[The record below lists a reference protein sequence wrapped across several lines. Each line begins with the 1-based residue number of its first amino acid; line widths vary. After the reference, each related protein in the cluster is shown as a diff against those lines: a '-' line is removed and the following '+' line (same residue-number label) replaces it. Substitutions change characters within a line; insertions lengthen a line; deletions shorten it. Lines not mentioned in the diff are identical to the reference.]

1 MQATDWDGASK
12 TTAYTSNALNQ
23 YTGLLSSEDAGL
35 LLPYESGQIL
45 LSNTIDGGV
54 SATIAFQKSY
64 SNPVI
69 VAYIVTRNGGES
81 VDVRVAQVTESGCM
95 LFLEEPDDEGHAPE
109 LVGYLVMEAG
119 AYSLEDG
126 TQVEAGTVTTASV
139 HREWDAF
146 DGESVAFSQAFSV
159 PPVLLHT
166 LKTYQNGEFMSS
178 VSPSVSAAGF
188 TIQQEAAGSGAFSA
202 SETIDWIA
210 IEAGKSGT
218 LGGRRYE
225 SGRRQAGGND
235 GADDSAQLLSYSA
248 SFSQTPIVLVDGY
261 AVNGGDGCWARAS
274 GTHTATAHGVV
285 RRGRSG

>member
-1 MQATDWDGASK
+1 MQATDWDGGVENDRLYQQCAEPIHP
-12 TTAYTSNALNQ
+12 AAVERRCRPAAALRKRSDPPVE
-23 YTGLLSSEDAGL
+23 YHRRRR
-35 LLPYESGQIL
+35 
-45 LSNTIDGGV
+45 V

-81 VDVRVAQVTESGCM
+81 VDVLVAQVTESGCM

-159 PPVLLHT
+159 PPVLLYT

-188 TIQQEAAGSGAFSA
+188 TIQQEAVGSGAFSA

-210 IEAGKSGT
+210 IEAGKSGNS
-218 LGGRRYE
+218 RR
-225 SGRRQAGGND
+225 
-235 GADDSAQLLSYSA
+235 
-248 SFSQTPIVLVDGY
+248 TPL
-261 AVNGGDGCWARAS
+261 
-274 GTHTATAHGVV
+274 
-285 RRGRSG
+285 